1 LLPFF
6 KAILNLESLIEYQ
19 NNDVDFAEKILVRRV
34 NEIHNCRDMLRAIE
48 ASYEEGPR
56 TSRIVMII
64 DLDSKESYKY
74 FLNQIKDLGMTKTK
88 YYYVLSTI
96 VIFFLYLMAN

>member
-1 LLPFF
+1 
-6 KAILNLESLIEYQ
+6 
-19 NNDVDFAEKILVRRV
+19 
-34 NEIHNCRDMLRAIE
+34 MLRAIE

-56 TSRIVMII
+56 TNKIVMII

-88 YYYVLSTI
+88 YYYILSTI
-96 VIFFLYLMAN
+96 VS